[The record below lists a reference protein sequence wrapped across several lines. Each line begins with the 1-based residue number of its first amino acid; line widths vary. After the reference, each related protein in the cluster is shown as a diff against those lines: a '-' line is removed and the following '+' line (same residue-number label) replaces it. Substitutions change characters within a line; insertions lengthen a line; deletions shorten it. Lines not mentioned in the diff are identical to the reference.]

1 MSPADQNPDKE
12 EHQMREKNWYLD
24 LGNKKQRRKGKNKK
38 IDPRKNKRKT
48 SNAVCEIRK
57 DIIIW
62 KR

>member
-1 MSPADQNPDKE
+1 
-12 EHQMREKNWYLD
+12 MREKNWYLD

-38 IDPRKNKRKT
+38 IDPRINKRKT